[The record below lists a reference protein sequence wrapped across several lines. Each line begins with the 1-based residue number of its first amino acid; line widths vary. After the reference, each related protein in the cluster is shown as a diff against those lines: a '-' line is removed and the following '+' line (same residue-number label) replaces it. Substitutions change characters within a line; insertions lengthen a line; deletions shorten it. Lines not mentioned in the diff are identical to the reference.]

1 MRKLLVVILILL
13 PLSWALAGKKSDKEI
28 RALLAPTAWPTPT
41 EDLLKQSYYPMDSS
55 ANAVVVSKEMKLYY
69 GKFDLMVMTH
79 KRIKIYTEA
88 GLPYAQLKE
97 LYTEDS
103 SIDTIR
109 VTTYNPD
116 GTITQ
121 LAPADIHEETIVKS
135 QKAKHYLK
143 SKAFAAPNAVSGSVI
158 DVTIYEYYKDAG
170 APPVFRFHEYLPVQ
184 SACFETNFPPQILEI
199 YGWEFKFDL
208 DSLKLPFEYVITN
221 REMIHP
227 EVKYENG
234 IFTCTAENIH
244 AIEDELYKLPD
255 RNLESD
261 LWMKIKYWWNTSSA
275 VRPGDKWGELL
286 HFYKDDFKLVL
297 DDPGKAKKLAD
308 SLKSVTPDTL
318 EQIKK
323 AFSIVRDRWG
333 NFNIF
338 MVNGPSDYMND
349 MMKERELDG
358 EDKATILC
366 AMLRALGK
374 KDAEVLWICSD
385 KSEYS
390 PMTEYP
396 SRIMFDH
403 AITYIP
409 SDSLY
414 MDPSEPGCEVGIL
427 PEILCERLAC
437 HPMSDSIFL
446 SFTPKTDR
454 FSNKMVNIKLQ
465 QDESGKFTGDASIV
479 FYNQAAISMRAD
491 VREKGEK
498 DINKIL
504 EKELF
509 RNMPD
514 AVKSYAVAADSLQ
527 TAEHFEVD
535 CKIEL
540 ANFEG
545 EDIFELPAYPGPTYE
560 STILDNH
567 PPRKYPV
574 YFATKDYNI
583 YIIEWSF
590 LDGYR
595 PHNYQSLNSNTD
607 GTLLKASIAAEYDSL
622 SNKLSL
628 RRSYKMNQRM
638 FRPEFTPTL
647 ERFIQNVQKCDIAT
661 ITLEK
666 QQ

>member
-1 MRKLLVVILILL
+1 MRKVMVVFLILL
-13 PLSWALAGKKSDKEI
+13 PLTGALAEKKSDKEI
-28 RALLAPTAWPTPT
+28 RALLAPTVWPAPT
-41 EDLLKQSYYPMDSS
+41 EDLLKQSYCPMDSS
-55 ANAVVVSKEMKLYY
+55 ANAMVMSKEMKLYY

-88 GLPYAQLKE
+88 GLPYAQIKE
-97 LYTEDS
+97 LFTEDS

-116 GTITQ
+116 GTVTQ
-121 LAPADIHEETIVKS
+121 IAPTDIHEETIIKS
-135 QKAKHYLK
+135 QKAKRYLK
-143 SKAFAAPNAVSGSVI
+143 SKAFAAPNAVPGSVI
-158 DVTIYEYYKDAG
+158 DVTTYEYYEDAG

-184 SACFETNFPPQILEI
+184 SACFATNFPPQILAI
-199 YGWEFKFDL
+199 YGWEIKFNMP
-208 DSLKLPFEYVITN
+208 DSLPFEYIITN
-221 REMIHP
+221 REMVHP

-234 IFTCTAENIH
+234 IFTCTAENIP

-261 LWMKIKYWWNTSSA
+261 LWLKIKYWWNASSA
-275 VRPGDKWGELL
+275 VRPGDKWAELL
-286 HFYKDDFKLVL
+286 DFYKDDFKLVL

-308 SLKSVTPDTL
+308 SLKSVTADTL

-333 NFNIF
+333 NSDIF

-366 AMLRALGK
+366 AILRALGK
-374 KDAEVLWICSD
+374 KDTEVLWICSD

-414 MDPSEPGCEVGIL
+414 MDPSDPGCEVGIL
-427 PEILCERLAC
+427 PEILYERLAC
-437 HPMSDSIFL
+437 HPMSDSLFL
-446 SFTPKTDR
+446 TFTPKTER
-454 FSNKMVNIKLQ
+454 FSSIMVNMKLQ
-465 QDESGKFTGDASIV
+465 QDESGKFSGDASIV
-479 FYNQAAISMRAD
+479 FYNQAANSIRAD
-491 VREKGEK
+491 IRQKGGK

-514 AVKSYAVAADSLQ
+514 AVKSYAVTADSLQ
-527 TAEHFEVD
+527 TAEHFEID
-535 CKIEL
+535 CKVEL
-540 ANFEG
+540 SNFVG
-545 EDIFELPAYPGPTYE
+545 EDLFELSAYPGPTYE
-560 STILDNH
+560 SAVLDKH

-574 YFATKDYNI
+574 YYSTKDYNI
-583 YIIEWSF
+583 YTIEWSF
-590 LDGYR
+590 QDGYR
-595 PHNYQSLNSNTD
+595 PLNYQSLNSNTD
-607 GTLLKASIAAEYDSL
+607 GTLLKSSIAVEYDSL